1 MNGDVHTFQQRRDT
15 LNGVAHHRATYVVWV
30 IVAREYASDLH
41 SIGLSNGKQFVY
53 CVRRVYEEAL
63 FRIGVTN
70 QIGKIDHLMRDRVL
84 GAEIPSTK
92 KLAKIE
98 RIVIL
103 STHTQQN
110 RTMTSNE
117 LLQAGDLV
125 AIGRHR
131 TVISSEFA
139 DSLEPGDQVLA
150 LSHNGQLRRLPKAV
164 VSLVDEAVSSASR
177 AFTQL
182 SDVSDSAINR
192 FFALAAEA
200 LQDDGRFSKVRDAN
214 QRDEES
220 ARERGRSVTRLVLS
234 ENMRRDMIA
243 ALLMWRDAPM
253 SRDSVMNRT
262 QHVGWSVE
270 QRAAPLGVLGFVF
283 EGRPNVF
290 ADATGVLKG
299 GNAVVFRIGSD
310 ALGTANAMM
319 DVIIRPSL
327 IEAGLPVDAV
337 VLLNSA
343 EHAAGW
349 SLFSDSRL
357 GLAVARGSG
366 AAVSE
371 LGSIA
376 QQSGVPVSLHGTGGA
391 WMIVGEEASA
401 DRLESC
407 VLHSLDRK
415 VCNTLNVVAVI
426 RHHASVHIPIILNA
440 AENAA
445 AARGTRPRIHAIQGA
460 EEFLPKDM
468 HIVVRRSEGEMT
480 ESQTTVASVDSLGRE
495 YEWEENPEFAIVLVN
510 DLGEAVELFN
520 AYSPQFIVSMIS
532 EDSVEQQR
540 IWSSTNAPFFGDGFT
555 RWVDGQFSLLRPELG
570 LSNWENGRLFGRSG
584 ILSGDSAFTVRLR
597 VQQTDDKLHR

>member
-1 MNGDVHTFQQRRDT
+1 
-15 LNGVAHHRATYVVWV
+15 
-30 IVAREYASDLH
+30 
-41 SIGLSNGKQFVY
+41 
-53 CVRRVYEEAL
+53 
-63 FRIGVTN
+63 
-70 QIGKIDHLMRDRVL
+70 
-84 GAEIPSTK
+84 
-92 KLAKIE
+92 
-98 RIVIL
+98 
-103 STHTQQN
+103 
-110 RTMTSNE
+110 MTSDA
-117 LLQAGDLV
+117 LLRAGDLV

-131 TVISSEFA
+131 TVISQEFA
-139 DSLEPGDQVLA
+139 ESLEPGDQVLA

-164 VSLVDEAVSSASR
+164 VDLVDEAVSAASR
-177 AFTQL
+177 AFTL
-182 SDVSDSAINR
+182 LPDVSDDAINE
-192 FFALAAEA
+192 FFELAAEA
-200 LQDDGRFSKVRDAN
+200 LQDNVRFSTVLQAN

-220 ARERGRSVTRLVLS
+220 ARARGRSVTRLVLS

-253 SRDSVMNRT
+253 SRDSVVSRT
-262 QHVGWSVE
+262 EHVGWSVD

-327 IEAGLPVDAV
+327 IQAGLPVDAV
-337 VLLNSA
+337 VLLNSP

-366 AAVSE
+366 TAVSE

-391 WMIVGEEASA
+391 WMVVGEEASL

-415 VCNTLNVVAVI
+415 VCNTLNVVTVI
-426 RHHASVHIPIILNA
+426 RHLASVHIPIILKA
-440 AENAA
+440 AEIAA
-445 AARGTRPRIHAIQGA
+445 SVRGTRPRIHAIQGA
-460 EEFLPKDM
+460 EKFISTDVTIE
-468 HIVVRRSEGEMT
+468 VRRSEGVILE
-480 ESQTTVASVDSLGRE
+480 QQVTVANVESLSTE
-495 YEWEENPEFAIVLVN
+495 YEWEENPEFAIVLV
-510 DLGEAVELFN
+510 DDIDEAVELFN
-520 AYSPQFIVSMIS
+520 AYSPQFIVSTIS
-532 EDSVEQQR
+532 ENETEQER
-540 IWSSTNAPFFGDGFT
+540 VWSLTNAPFFGDGFT

-597 VQQTDDKLHR
+597 VHQSDEKLHR

>member
-1 MNGDVHTFQQRRDT
+1 
-15 LNGVAHHRATYVVWV
+15 
-30 IVAREYASDLH
+30 
-41 SIGLSNGKQFVY
+41 
-53 CVRRVYEEAL
+53 
-63 FRIGVTN
+63 
-70 QIGKIDHLMRDRVL
+70 
-84 GAEIPSTK
+84 
-92 KLAKIE
+92 
-98 RIVIL
+98 
-103 STHTQQN
+103 
-110 RTMTSNE
+110 MTSDA
-117 LLQAGDLV
+117 LLRAGDLV

-131 TVISSEFA
+131 TVISQEFA
-139 DSLEPGDQVLA
+139 ASLEPGDQVLA

-164 VSLVDEAVSSASR
+164 VDLVDEAVSAASR
-177 AFTQL
+177 AFTL
-182 SDVSDSAINR
+182 LPDVSDDAINE
-192 FFALAAEA
+192 FFELAAEA
-200 LQDDGRFSKVRDAN
+200 LQDNVRFSTVLQAN

-220 ARERGRSVTRLVLS
+220 ARARGRSVTRLVLS

-253 SRDSVMNRT
+253 SRDSVVSRT
-262 QHVGWSVE
+262 EHVGWSVD

-327 IEAGLPVDAV
+327 IQAGLPVDAV
-337 VLLNSA
+337 VLLNSP

-366 AAVSE
+366 TAVSE

-391 WMIVGEEASA
+391 WMVVGEDASL

-415 VCNTLNVVAVI
+415 VCNTLNVVTVI
-426 RHHASVHIPIILNA
+426 RHLASVHIPIILKA
-440 AENAA
+440 AEIAA
-445 AARGTRPRIHAIQGA
+445 SARGTRPRIHAIQGA
-460 EEFLPKDM
+460 EKFISTDVTIE
-468 HIVVRRSEGEMT
+468 VRRSEGVILE
-480 ESQTTVASVDSLGRE
+480 QQVTVANVESLSTE
-495 YEWEENPEFAIVLVN
+495 YEWEENPEFAIVLVE
-510 DLGEAVELFN
+510 DIDEAVELFN
-520 AYSPQFIVSMIS
+520 AYSPQFIVSTIS
-532 EDSVEQQR
+532 ENETEQER
-540 IWSSTNAPFFGDGFT
+540 VWSLTNAPFFGDGFT

-597 VQQTDDKLHR
+597 VHQSDEKLHR

>member
-1 MNGDVHTFQQRRDT
+1 
-15 LNGVAHHRATYVVWV
+15 
-30 IVAREYASDLH
+30 
-41 SIGLSNGKQFVY
+41 
-53 CVRRVYEEAL
+53 
-63 FRIGVTN
+63 
-70 QIGKIDHLMRDRVL
+70 
-84 GAEIPSTK
+84 
-92 KLAKIE
+92 
-98 RIVIL
+98 
-103 STHTQQN
+103 
-110 RTMTSNE
+110 MTSDA
-117 LLQAGDLV
+117 LLRAGDLV

-131 TVISSEFA
+131 TVISQEFA
-139 DSLEPGDQVLA
+139 ESLEPGDQVLA
-150 LSHNGQLRRLPKAV
+150 LSHNGQIRRLPKAV
-164 VSLVDEAVSSASR
+164 VELVDEAVSSASR
-177 AFTQL
+177 AFALL
-182 SDVSDSAINR
+182 SDVSDDAINE
-192 FFALAAEA
+192 FFGLAAEA
-200 LQDDGRFSKVRDAN
+200 LQDDARFSKVLQAN

-220 ARERGRSVTRLVLS
+220 ARARGRSVTRLVLS

-253 SRDSVMNRT
+253 SRDSVASRT
-262 QHVGWSVE
+262 EHVGWSVE
-270 QRAAPLGVLGFVF
+270 QRVAPLGVLGFVF

-337 VLLNSA
+337 VLLNSP

-391 WMIVGEEASA
+391 WMIVGEDASL
-401 DRLESC
+401 DRLESS

-426 RHHASVHIPIILNA
+426 RDLAPVHVPIVLKA
-440 AENAA
+440 AELAA
-445 AARGTRPRIHAIQGA
+445 SARGTRPRIHAIQGA
-460 EEFLPKDM
+460 EEFMPTDVN
-468 HIVVRRSEGEMT
+468 IAVRRSEGEMS
-480 ESQTTVASVDSLGRE
+480 EQQVSVASVESLGTE
-495 YEWEENPEFAIVLVN
+495 YEWEENPEFAIVLVE
-510 DLGEAVELFN
+510 DIDEAVELFN
-520 AYSPQFIVSMIS
+520 VYSPQFIVSMIS
-532 EDSVEQQR
+532 ENGKEQETV
-540 IWSSTNAPFFGDGFT
+540 WSLTNAPFFGDGFT

-584 ILSGDSAFTVRLR
+584 ILSGDSAFSVRLR
-597 VQQTDDKLHR
+597 VHQTDEKLHR